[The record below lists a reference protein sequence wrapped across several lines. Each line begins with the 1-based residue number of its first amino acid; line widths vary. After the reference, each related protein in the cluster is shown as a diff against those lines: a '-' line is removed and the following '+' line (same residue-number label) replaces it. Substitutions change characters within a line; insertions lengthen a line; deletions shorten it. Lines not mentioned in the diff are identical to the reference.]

1 MTTDIKLS
9 KTQIKK
15 IIQSGGF
22 LGSLLGKIAD
32 SLMKVVM
39 PLARNVLAPLGLT
52 AAMSAI
58 DGGTTGLIIANEDMD
73 AIMTILKALENSGIL
88 LKVGQRENS
97 FTRGFYYYLQQS
109 YLVYEYKQYFFRKIN
124 NNRLITW
131 RSSGIDNL
139 SANSDL
145 KAIPNAQG
153 LLPIA
158 ENNGRMNVEFNGNY
172 FVQNKVLQPNNN
184 KVVNIYIV

>member
-73 AIMTILKALENSGIL
+73 AIMTIIKALENSGIL